1 MTEAR
6 RVPRELGARRRAVA
20 CPKCAKHRLVAIDVV
35 IGDDKLTMRS
45 CCDCGARWWER
56 EGCPVTLP
64 QVLELA
70 AAHR

>member
-1 MTEAR
+1 M
-6 RVPRELGARRRAVA
+6 A

-35 IGDDKLTMRS
+35 IGEDKLTMRS
-45 CCDCGARWWER
+45 CCDCGARWWEQ
-56 EGCPVTLP
+56 EGEPVSLP